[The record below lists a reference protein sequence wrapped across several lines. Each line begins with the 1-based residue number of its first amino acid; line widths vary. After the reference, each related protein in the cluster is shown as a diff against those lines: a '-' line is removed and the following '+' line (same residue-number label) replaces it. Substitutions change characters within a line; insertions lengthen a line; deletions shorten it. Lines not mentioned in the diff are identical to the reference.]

1 MDESEFLNLALFV
14 FALSKL
20 SQTVGQ
26 ATEKLFYFCF
36 SQLRGNSQRRR
47 QHAADRRAKPQFISL
62 VALLLYKSQVRT
74 LTDNLVS
81 LAKTPQS
88 LYRQPL
94 DKYYFKPSHCYEE
107 RETCCCESLQSL
119 ITPPRPGG
127 RGSVMKLFQV

>member
-1 MDESEFLNLALFV
+1 MNLNLALFV

-20 SQTVGQ
+20 SQTAGQ

-74 LTDNLVS
+74 QTDNLVS
-81 LAKTPQS
+81 SAKPHNLCT
-88 LYRQPL
+88 
-94 DKYYFKPSHCYEE
+94 DKRWK
-107 RETCCCESLQSL
+107 LL
-119 ITPPRPGG
+119 
-127 RGSVMKLFQV
+127 LFQAKPLL